1 MINELIPAH
10 VSHSLIRKLGWL
22 GGERTLVLIALLV
35 SIYFAFIYAL
45 TVGLWQAVGVSS
57 IIWTA
62 LMFVLTR
69 MGKHDM
75 QMWEVYKRHRKYRNF
90 YPPKG
95 RLDAP
100 IVEFKGFTGKH

>member
-1 MINELIPAH
+1 MYNELKTSIIR
-10 VSHSLIRKLGWL
+10 SSLIRQLGWL
-22 GGERTLVLIALLV
+22 GGERILVLIALLV

-45 TVGLWQAVGVSS
+45 TVGLWQAAIVSLGVWS
-57 IIWTA
+57 T

-75 QMWEVYKRHRKYRNF
+75 QMWQVYKRHRKYRTF
-90 YPPKG
+90 YPAKG

-100 IVEFKGFTGKH
+100 IREMVGFAGK